1 MPISEQVHGILHEG
15 KGVREAVNELFS
27 RALKRE
33 KE

>member
-1 MPISEQVHGILHEG
+1 MPITEQVHGILHER
-15 KGVREAVNELFS
+15 KDVREAVNDLFS

>member
-1 MPISEQVHGILHEG
+1 MPISEQVYSILHEG
-15 KGVREAVNELFS
+15 KDVREAVSDLFS